1 MSRTANL
8 PLQYKLG
15 DEQYNGRLF
24 KSRIKTCRTWMG
36 YLPGV
41 FNDEL
46 ISKLFLE
53 INPIQAQLTVRKY
66 QNKMLRL
73 DENNHQL

>member
-1 MSRTANL
+1 M
-8 PLQYKLG
+8 QYKSG
-15 DEQYNGRLF
+15 DEQYNERLF
-24 KSRIKTCRTWMG
+24 KIRIRTGRTWMG

-53 INPIQAQLTVRKY
+53 INPIQAQLTVRTY
-66 QNKMLRL
+66 QNKMRPNRKELSKP
-73 DENNHQL
+73 